1 MPTHKSAA
9 KRMKTAERDR
19 QRNRRVKTGLRS
31 AVKDFKATKAGEK
44 KNADYKEISRLVDI
58 AARKGVIHKNKAGRT
73 KSRLAKQLKA
83 K

>member
-19 QRNRRVKTGLRS
+19 LKNRKTKATLRNV
-31 AVKDFKATKAGEK
+31 VKDFKAGKAEDK
-44 KNADYKEISRLVDI
+44 AAMLKEVASVADT
-58 AARKGVIHKNKAGRT
+58 AARKHVIHKKKAARI
-73 KSRLAKQLKA
+73 KSRLAKSLKT